1 MSTTASFNRQTL
13 KKTVRRSAG
22 DGRVYIYPTRLATAP
37 AARRREVA
45 AQLGIAIRYF
55 ETMVGQRRAAFD
67 PEALIALFGDPKLA
81 RGLVAAFARYYRYR
95 PLKPGEVVPP
105 AVADGLYE
113 KRLATPAALR
123 ANLFRAINTAPQHG
137 YTLEADRADV
147 LSHFGADLGLDP
159 EQVADLLWLDS
170 AENWLLTRLA
180 QPQAADL
187 IAVYDFLAIE
197 TVLRYASQLDLEF
210 RSPVPPAVGRD
221 LRLLLGHYDLRCAVG
236 EERAD
241 QPWRVTVH
249 GRADA
254 RGSWARHGI
263 RLVRLLVRLLAA
275 HPGCLL
281 GGEAQ
286 IELTASAVLRL
297 DEPLLAALS
306 GDTAPSYGDTAP
318 SYGDGVP
325 VLTPA
330 ACADLRA
337 AGLPRGWAL
346 RLDPE
351 PLVYPGGVVA
361 PLVMA
366 TRRDR
371 RIYVLAVNSVAH
383 LDRLERGLAALRGR
397 AEWLLLVAPEVAASG
412 RTLPGPHLVYTPG
425 EPLDLKAVV
434 ALLVAHWEQPLPV
447 ALPTDAPSTVGL
459 LLGRVRREG
468 LVPVAAVREALGDEP
483 AQGPLPGGRGVEYI
497 PAVGLCSAGFLAR
510 VRELIDEQLEFFAG
524 RLVTLPQLTGTL
536 ALNLAG
542 AEAVGLPALERLIAA
557 LPDYVIV
564 PRKLFDP
571 YVRPL
576 AHVTAG
582 RGAATAAALGRAA

>member
-55 ETMVGQRRAAFD
+55 ETMVGQRRSAFD

-95 PLKPGEVVPP
+95 PLKPGEVVPS

-123 ANLFRAINTAPQHG
+123 ANLFRAINTTPQHG

-197 TVLRYASQLDLEF
+197 TVLRYASRLDLEF
-210 RSPVPPAVGRD
+210 RSPVPAAVGRD
-221 LRLLLGHYDLRCAVG
+221 LRLFLGYYDLRCDLG
-236 EERAD
+236 EARPD

-297 DEPLLAALS
+297 DDPLLAALS
-306 GDTAPSYGDTAP
+306 GGSSLSQEDLP
-318 SYGDGVP
+318 P

-371 RIYVLAVNSVAH
+371 RIYLLAVNSVAH
-383 LDRLERGLAALRGR
+383 LDRLERGLTALRGR
-397 AEWLLLVAPEVAASG
+397 AEWLLLVTPEVAASG
-412 RTLPGPHLVYTPG
+412 RTLPAPHLVYTPG

-434 ALLVAHWEQPLPV
+434 ALLVAHWEQPVPV
-447 ALPTDAPSTVGL
+447 VVPTDAPSAVGL

-497 PAVGLCSAGFLAR
+497 PEVGLCSAGFLAR

-536 ALNLAG
+536 ALNLSG

-582 RGAATAAALGRAA
+582 RAAATAAALGRAA

>member
-37 AARRREVA
+37 PARRREVA

-67 PEALIALFGDPKLA
+67 PEALIGLFGDPKLA

-123 ANLFRAINTAPQHG
+123 ANLFRFVNTAPQYG
-137 YTLEADRADV
+137 YALEVDRADV

-180 QPQAADL
+180 QPQPADL
-187 IAVYDFLAIE
+187 IAVYDALAIE
-197 TVLRYASQLDLEF
+197 TVLRYASRLDLEF
-210 RSPVPPAVGRD
+210 RSPAGEAVGRD
-221 LRLLLGHYDLRCAVG
+221 LRLLLGHYDLRCDLG
-236 EERAD
+236 EMRLD

-297 DEPLLAALS
+297 DGPLLAALS
-306 GDTAPSYGDTAP
+306 GDPTVC
-318 SYGDGVP
+318 GVEDPPP

-337 AGLPRGWAL
+337 AGLPHEWAL

-351 PLVYPGGVVA
+351 PLVHLGGVVA
-361 PLVMA
+361 PLA
-366 TRRDR
+366 LALRRDR
-371 RIYVLAVNSVAH
+371 RVYLLAVNSGAEWN
-383 LDRLERGLAALRGR
+383 RLERALAALRGR
-397 AEWLLLVAPEVAASG
+397 AEWLLLVAPQVVADG
-412 RTLPGPHLVYTPG
+412 CPLPVPHLVYTPG
-425 EPLDLKAVV
+425 TPLDLKAAV
-434 ALLVAHWEQPLPV
+434 ALLVAHWEQPTPAAAPL
-447 ALPTDAPSTVGL
+447 DAPSAIGL

-468 LVPVAAVREALGDEP
+468 LVAVAAVREALGEEP
-483 AQGPLPGGRGVEYI
+483 AQGALPGGRGVEYI
-497 PAVGLCSAGFLAR
+497 PEVGLCSAGFLTR

-576 AHVTAG
+576 AYVTAG
-582 RGAATAAALGRAA
+582 RAAATAAALGRAA

>member
-37 AARRREVA
+37 PARRREVA

-123 ANLFRAINTAPQHG
+123 ANLFRAINSAPQHG

-197 TVLRYASQLDLEF
+197 TVLRYASRLDLEF

-221 LRLLLGHYDLRCAVG
+221 LRLLLGHYDLRCDLA

-241 QPWRVTVH
+241 APWRVMVH

-275 HPGCLL
+275 HPGCLV

-286 IELTASAVLRL
+286 VELTASAVLRL
-297 DEPLLAALS
+297 DTPLLAALSGDRALS
-306 GDTAPSYGDTAP
+306 GDTAPSYAD
-318 SYGDGVP
+318 VP
-325 VLTPA
+325 EVLTPA

-337 AGLPRGWAL
+337 AGLPREWAL

-351 PLVYPGGVVA
+351 PLAYPGGVLA
-361 PLVMA
+361 PLALA

-371 RIYVLAVNSVAH
+371 RVYLLPVNSVAA

-397 AEWLLLVAPEVAASG
+397 AEWLLLITPEVVASG
-412 RTLPGPHLVYTPG
+412 RALPAPHWAYTPG
-425 EPLDLKAVV
+425 DALDPKAVV
-434 ALLVAHWEQPLPV
+434 ALLVAHWEQPTPI
-447 ALPTDAPSTVGL
+447 ALPAAALSAVGL

-468 LVPVAAVREALGDEP
+468 LVPVAAVCETLGEEP

-497 PAVGLCSAGFLAR
+497 PQVGLCSAGFLAR

-536 ALNLAG
+536 ALNLSG
-542 AEAVGLPALERLIAA
+542 AEAVGLPALERLVAA

-582 RGAATAAALGRAA
+582 HAAATAAALGRAA